1 MTSIIKLH
9 AISGAMDESP
19 PCYILQVDEV
29 RFLLDCGW
37 DEKFD
42 PNFIKEVKKYVHT
55 IDAVLLSYPDGLH
68 LGALPYLVG
77 KLGLN
82 CPIYA
87 TIPVYKMGQM
97 FMYDL
102 FMSHYNMYDFDLFT
116 LDDVDAAFDRIIQLK
131 YNQSVSLKG
140 KGYGITITPLPAG
153 HLIGGTIWKI
163 VKVGEEDIVYATDF
177 NHKKERHLNGCEL
190 EKLQRP
196 SLLIIDAFNARYQ
209 QARRRARDEKFM
221 TNILQTL
228 RNNGN
233 VLVTV
238 DTAGRVLELAHMLDQ
253 LWKNKESGLMAYS
266 LALLNNVSYNVVEF
280 AKSQI
285 EWMSDKLMKS
295 FEGARN
301 NPFQF
306 KHLRLCHTM
315 ADLAK
320 VPSPKVVLAS
330 SADMESGFSRE
341 LFVQWANNV
350 NNSIIITCRSSPGT
364 LARDLIDNGGNGRK
378 IEIDVRRRIDLEG
391 AELEEYMR
399 TEGEKHNRSIIKSD
413 LNLDSSS
420 DSEDEL
426 EMSVITGKHD
436 IVVRP
441 EGRSHTGFFKSSKKQ
456 YAMFP
461 FHEEKIKFDEY
472 GEIIQPDDYRVVDTG
487 PDGVGEDNK
496 ENYQIKPEDI
506 KKEKDSELTVLD
518 KPTKCIS
525 NRKLVEVNAQVQF
538 IDFEGR
544 SDGESMLKILSQ
556 LRPRRVIVVRGSS
569 SNTSHIAEHCQL
581 NIGAR
586 VFTPSRNEVIDATT
600 ETHIYQVRLTEA
612 LVSQLEFQKG
622 KDAEVSW
629 IDAQIVIRNKQ
640 FSTEAEVDEE
650 SLGPLS
656 GITNNA
662 TTNNVIAAATAA
674 ATDAPMD
681 VDQVDGLEDKSDKQI
696 LTLEPLKND
705 ELPAHNSVFINEL
718 KLIDFRQVLMKANI
732 NSEVSGG
739 VLWCSNG
746 TLALKRVDTG
756 KVTIEGCLS
765 EDYYKIRELLYEQY
779 AIV

>member
-19 PCYILQVDEV
+19 PCYILQVDDV
-29 RFLLDCGW
+29 RILLDCGW

-42 PNFIKEVKKYVHT
+42 QSFIKEIKKYVHT
-55 IDAVLLSYPDGLH
+55 IDAVLLSYPDGSH

-87 TIPVYKMGQM
+87 TIPVFKMGQM
-97 FMYDL
+97 FMYDM
-102 FMSHYNMYDFDLFT
+102 FMSHYNMYDFDLFS
-116 LDDVDAAFDRIIQLK
+116 LDDVDAAFDKIVQLK
-131 YNQSVSLKG
+131 YNQSVAMKG

-196 SLLIIDAFNARYQ
+196 SLLITDAYNARYQ

-266 LALLNNVSYNVVEF
+266 LALLTNVSYNVVEF

-301 NPFQF
+301 NPFTF

-330 SADMESGFSRE
+330 SVDMESGFSRE
-341 LFVQWANNV
+341 LFIQWAPNAS
-350 NNSIIITCRSSPGT
+350 NSIIVTSRSSPGT
-364 LARDLIDNGGNGRK
+364 LARDLIENGGNGRK
-378 IEIDVRRRIDLEG
+378 IEMDIRRRVELEG

-399 TEGEKHNRSIIKSD
+399 TEGEKLNRSIKKRD
-413 LNLDSSS
+413 LDESSS
-420 DSEDEL
+420 DSDDEL
-426 EMSVITGKHD
+426 EMNIITGKHD

-472 GEIIQPDDYRVVDTG
+472 GEIIQPDDYRMVDVG
-487 PDGVGEDNK
+487 PETNGGDDK
-496 ENYQIKPEDI
+496 ENNIKTEDI
-506 KKEKDSELTVLD
+506 KKEKDDELTVLD
-518 KPTKCIS
+518 KPTKCVQS
-525 NRKLVEVNAQVQF
+525 RKPIEINAQVQF

-544 SDGESMLKILSQ
+544 SDGESLLKILSQ
-556 LRPRRVIVVRGSS
+556 LRPRRVVVVRGSA
-569 SNTSHIAEHCQL
+569 SNTAHIAEHCQL

-586 VFTPSRNEVIDATT
+586 VFTPNRGEIIDATT

-622 KDAEVSW
+622 KDAEVAW
-629 IDAQIVIRNKQ
+629 VDAQIVIRNKRIDTVAGKDTAGAGGDTT
-640 FSTEAEVDEE
+640 SNPAV
-650 SLGPLS
+650 S
-656 GITNNA
+656 GSGA
-662 TTNNVIAAATAA
+662 GAGDTA
-674 ATDAPMD
+674 MD
-681 VDQVDGLEDKSDKQI
+681 VDEVEENKMDKQI
-696 LTLEPLKND
+696 LTLEPLLAED
-705 ELPAHNSVFINEL
+705 LPPHNPVFINEL
-718 KLIDFRQVLMKANI
+718 KLIDFKQILMKNNI
-732 NSEVSGG
+732 NSEFSGG

-746 TLALKRVDTG
+746 TVALRRVDTG
-756 KVTIEGCLS
+756 RVTIEGCIS

-779 AIV
+779 AII